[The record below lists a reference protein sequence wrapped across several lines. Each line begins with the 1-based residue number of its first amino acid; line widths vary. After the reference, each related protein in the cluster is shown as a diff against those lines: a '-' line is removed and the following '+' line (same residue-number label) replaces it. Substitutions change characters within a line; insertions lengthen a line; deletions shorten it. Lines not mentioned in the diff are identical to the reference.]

1 MTSNPT
7 DARSSA
13 VGPLANIR
21 IVLCR
26 PTHPGNI
33 GAVARAMKTM
43 GLTRLTLVSP
53 KRFPAPEA
61 QALAADAGDILDSTL
76 ISPSLAEAV
85 RDCRL
90 VVGASARPRR
100 IGWPTLTPAEGAQRL
115 LEAAG
120 TGTGTVA
127 LVFGQERTGLTNDE
141 LDRCHAVITIPANPE
156 YPSLNIASA
165 VQVLAYELRIKAL
178 AGMPEAGGSDAAGL
192 PVTQGQLDLLYRH
205 LEEMLVEI
213 RFLDPANPRLLMRR
227 LKRLFNRAGLDQN
240 ELNILRGVL
249 TEVQR
254 SLRKS

>member
-1 MTSNPT
+1 MTSGFSPP
-7 DARSSA
+7 AGAASGQS
-13 VGPLANIR
+13 LANIR

-33 GAVARAMKTM
+33 GAAARAMKTM
-43 GLTRLTLVSP
+43 GLAHLILVDP

-61 QALAADAGDILDSTL
+61 AALAADAGDVLDGAVVL
-76 ISPSLAEAV
+76 ASLAEAV
-85 RDCRL
+85 QDCRL
-90 VVGASARPRR
+90 VVGCSARPRR
-100 IGWPTLTPAEGAQRL
+100 IGWPTLAPTEGAQRL
-115 LEAAG
+115 LEASA
-120 TGTGTVA
+120 TGTVA

-156 YPSLNIASA
+156 YPSLNLASA

-178 AGMPEAGGSDAAGL
+178 ASMPEAGVGDATGA
-192 PVTQGQLDLLYRH
+192 PITQDQLDLLYRH
-205 LEEMLVEI
+205 LEEVLVEI
-213 RFLDPANPRLLMRR
+213 GFLDPANPRLLMRR